1 MLDLNRLHTIGFYF
15 CKVLSDQSEPDNIM
29 SISYSLDSPS
39 KAVTNFD
46 NIVENDS
53 DTLVANF
60 PL

>member
-1 MLDLNRLHTIGFYF
+1 MLDLNRLHTIAFYF

>member
-1 MLDLNRLHTIGFYF
+1 MLDLNRLHTIAFYF
-15 CKVLSDQSEPDNIM
+15 CKVLSGQSEPDNII

-46 NIVENDS
+46 NIMENDS
-53 DTLVANF
+53 DTLVDNF

>member
-1 MLDLNRLHTIGFYF
+1 MAFYY
-15 CKVLSDQSEPDNIM
+15 CKVLSDQSEPDSII

-46 NIVENDS
+46 TIMEDDS
-53 DTLVANF
+53 DTLVDNF